1 MNGFSVIGAPLEA
14 GAPTVGM
21 EDAYGYLIGNGMK
34 DVFPTDTE
42 FGSVDAPSRI
52 PDGDPKIKRR
62 DEVIPFCETL
72 ARKVELSVRAGRL
85 AFTVGGDHA
94 IAIGSVAGAARV
106 CGNENIS
113 VIYIDGHADINT
125 EKSTVTGY
133 IHGMPLASLMGLCG
147 ERLTLSGAPF
157 LLGENTFIIGAR
169 SIDDGERPILKSQ
182 GVRVYA
188 PEDIIRIGTERVAR
202 EVISSVKTK
211 YVHISFDVD
220 FLDGGIFPATGY
232 RMPGGMEIE
241 DAKTLL
247 SFFAS
252 NLTVVSADFVE
263 YNPHIDKD
271 GKCGKAALELI
282 EAFVDGITK
291 KITV

>member
-1 MNGFSVIGAPLEA
+1 
-14 GAPTVGM
+14 
-21 EDAYGYLIGNGMK
+21 
-34 DVFPTDTE
+34 
-42 FGSVDAPSRI
+42 
-52 PDGDPKIKRR
+52 
-62 DEVIPFCETL
+62 
-72 ARKVELSVRAGRL
+72 
-85 AFTVGGDHA
+85 
-94 IAIGSVAGAARV
+94 
-106 CGNENIS
+106 
-113 VIYIDGHADINT
+113 
-125 EKSTVTGY
+125 
-133 IHGMPLASLMGLCG
+133 MGLCG

-157 LLGENTFIIGAR
+157 LLGKNTFIIGAR
-169 SIDDGERPILKSQ
+169 SIDENERPILKSQ

-188 PEDIIRIGTERVAR
+188 PEDIRRIGTERVAR

-220 FLDGGIFPATGY
+220 FLDGCIFPATGY

-271 GKCGKAALELI
+271 GKCGKAAVELI
-282 EAFVDGITK
+282 KAFVDGVK
-291 KITV
+291 KNNF

>member
-14 GAPTVGM
+14 GAPTKGM
-21 EDAYGYLIGNGMK
+21 EDAYEYLNGIGMK
-34 DVFPTDTE
+34 DVFPSGAE
-42 FGSVDAPSRI
+42 FTSLDRVFPFSE
-52 PDGDPKIKRR
+52 GDPKMKYR
-62 DEVIPFCETL
+62 DEVVPFCEEL
-72 ARKVELSVRAGRL
+72 ASRVEKTVSSGRI

-94 IAIGSVAGAARV
+94 IAMGSVAGASRA
-106 CGNENIS
+106 CGYENVS
-113 VIYIDGHADINT
+113 VIYIDGHTDINT

-147 ERLTLSGAPF
+147 ERLTLSGSPF

-169 SIDDGERPILKSQ
+169 SIDENERPILKSQ

-220 FLDGGIFPATGY
+220 FLDGGVFPATGY
-232 RMPGGMEIE
+232 RMPGGMGIG

-247 SFFAS
+247 SAFAS
-252 NLTVVSADFVE
+252 KLNVVSADFVE
-263 YNPHIDKD
+263 YNPHLDKD
-271 GKCGKAALELI
+271 GKCGKESLEMI
-282 EAFVDGITK
+282 RAFVDGVKK